1 MEAFIIGVI
10 LIIMVSFLSV
20 ISQLQNQVRR
30 LQKKADAI
38 AKKLGIEETIP
49 AEAEEEINRLLD
61 QGKRIKAIKV
71 YRQATGEGL
80 KEASEFIDAYIRK
93 RTS

>member
-1 MEAFIIGVI
+1 METLIIGVI
-10 LIIMVSFLSV
+10 LIITVSFLSV

-38 AKKLGIEETIP
+38 AEKLGIEETVP

-71 YRQATGEGL
+71 YRQASGEGL